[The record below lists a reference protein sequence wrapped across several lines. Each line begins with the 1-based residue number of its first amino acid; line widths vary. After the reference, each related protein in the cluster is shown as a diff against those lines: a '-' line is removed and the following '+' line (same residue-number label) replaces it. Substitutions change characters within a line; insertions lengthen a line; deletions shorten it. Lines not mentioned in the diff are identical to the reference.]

1 LTSEKGACVG
11 EIYAPGFVAGF
22 VTGFIVAGVLGFVLS
37 RILWYWKSVTS
48 IGKPQTIKTDKTP
61 WQVLVDGCQSLLIL
75 IILIII
81 FFACLVGVFLSV
93 AASG

>member
-1 LTSEKGACVG
+1 MG

-37 RILWYWKSVTS
+37 RILWYWKSAMS
-48 IGKPQTIKTDKTP
+48 IRKPQTIKTDKTP
-61 WQVLVDGCQSLLIL
+61 WQVLVGGCQSLLVL
-75 IILIII
+75 ITLIII
-81 FFACLVGVFLSV
+81 FLTCLVGVFLSV

>member
-1 LTSEKGACVG
+1 MVDNIEPELL
-11 EIYAPGFVAGF
+11 GFVS
-22 VTGFIVAGVLGFVLS
+22 GFIVAGFVGFIAF
-37 RILWYWKSVTS
+37 RIQWHWGRVAA
-48 IGKPQTIKTDKTP
+48 IRKPQTIKTDRTP
-61 WQVLVDGCQSLLIL
+61 WQVLVDGCRSLLIL